1 MTKTKKQF
9 IYIIE
14 VDILKVDVYLLLIYP
29 KIPIIMS
36 INTNW
41 HFLILVIKIENNLQ
55 QQQQI
60 QSKLLIKV
68 LLKY

>member
-14 VDILKVDVYLLLIYP
+14 VDILKVDAYLLLIYP
-29 KIPIIMS
+29 KTPIIMS

-41 HFLILVIKIENNLQ
+41 HFLLLIIKIENNLQ
-55 QQQQI
+55 Q
-60 QSKLLIKV
+60 
-68 LLKY
+68 